1 MPVTLTSG
9 LFPVAQLPA
18 AQVVSVRI
26 FLANLENQ
34 PHRATVEVLRLE
46 GNRKERIRWQQL
58 EVPGDERVSL
68 ELSSDEVEGETIEVN
83 VTVPVDGFG
92 AGTFPVAPSVAV
104 ISLFTGDGT
113 TSLLLYIAADDFA
126 PVSRVEREAKA
137 ALHGLSY
144 A

>member
-1 MPVTLTSG
+1 
-9 LFPVAQLPA
+9 
-18 AQVVSVRI
+18 VRI

-113 TSLLLYIAADDFA
+113 TSLLQYIAADDFA